1 MTRYNK
7 LIAFAALVA
16 MLPSAAGAV
25 TVTIIHNNLVASV
38 SDQSGVYVD
47 DIFNGNA
54 IPTNT
59 SISATDGANTSTV
72 DIDYSVSGGQTTL
85 SHDMTQTRD
94 GTYGSHAD
102 SNGSYLY
109 FTVDVDTQYQISGN
123 YSVTDTDNTDSGL
136 VLLSSYLYDNTA
148 GSFLS
153 VNNQDSRSTT
163 DESFTLGLQQGDNY
177 NTLSG
182 SLTGLL
188 FAGHS
193 YQWYSNALTQ
203 AYPDADSGASALGNF
218 TLAIGTE
225 APSEVP
231 IPPALSLFGSGLAV
245 LGFVGWRRKRKA
257 ESAAM

>member
-1 MTRYNK
+1 MTRFNK
-7 LIAFAALVA
+7 LIAFAALAV
-16 MLPSAAGAV
+16 MLPSAASAV
-25 TVTIIHNNLVASV
+25 TVTITSNNLVARAN
-38 SDQSGVYVD
+38 DNSGGYVD
-47 DIFNGNA
+47 DIFNGTA

-94 GTYGSHAD
+94 GTVGSHAQSFD
-102 SNGSYLY
+102 NSLS

-123 YSVTDTDNTDSGL
+123 YSVTDTDNSDAGT
-136 VLLSSYLYDNTA
+136 VYFYSYLRDNTA
-148 GSFLS
+148 GSTLLS
-153 VNNQDSRSTT
+153 SYQQSRSTT
-163 DESFTLGLQQGDNY
+163 DESFTFGLQQGDDSNS
-177 NTLSG
+177 LSG

-193 YQWYSNALTQ
+193 YRWISQALTH

-218 TLAIGTE
+218 TLAIGTG

-257 ESAAM
+257 ESSAM